1 MSSIK
6 PTQGIETERLEAIIA
21 QSYQMIADALST
33 LKQETDALLERIK
46 SGNAPLSEIEEE
58 QARLAI
64 QREKIDRLKELT
76 IQHEKLLE
84 ERKKMLS

>member
-84 ERKKMLS
+84 ERKKML